1 MKRLI
6 TSVLIAVVAMMW
18 VSPKC
23 DARGAVKVTSPD
35 RKMEMTINPD
45 GKIGYV
51 VMRNGEKV
59 LSQDALTMT
68 LSDRV
73 LGYGAK
79 SKSVKHS
86 SVRDVIKPT
95 VPLRCSE
102 VKNHYNGVVIDY
114 GTYSLE
120 FRVFDNGVA
129 YRFATKMKGEIEV
142 MHESFDV
149 DFAKPM
155 TVHMQQPWG
164 FRTSNE
170 EPYTHKNITSWYE
183 NEAMCSLPALF
194 SDEATDLQIFVC
206 ETDLM
211 DYPGMFLRGK
221 GTTGVQSVFPKCP
234 LEQVDEGDR
243 SMSILKNANY
253 IARTEGTRSF
263 PWRYMVITDSKGLLE
278 STLNVALAQQP
289 DFDTSWI
296 RPGQVA
302 WDWWNHKVIWGE
314 DVDFSGGVNTA
325 TYKYFIDFA
334 SKYGVPYII
343 LDEGWAKTTKHVFE
357 TIDAIDLP
365 ELIRYGKSKNV
376 KLILWLPWTAVKNN
390 MNLFATYEKWGI
402 AGCKIDFMDRH
413 DQFIVNYYEDVVREA
428 AKYHQLVDFHGAY
441 KPSGIEM
448 KYPNLLSYEGVRGL
462 ENNEGCHPD
471 NSIYLP
477 FIRNVAGAMDF
488 TPGAVVSKQ
497 TDSGVH
503 STWAEPVAFGTRA
516 YHMALYTVFESGI
529 QMLSDSPSRYLQ
541 ADDFTKFITSVPV
554 TWDETHAIDAKVG
567 EYLIVAK
574 RKGNKWYVAGI
585 TNSKERE
592 RNFSISLD
600 FLPAGKTY
608 KMTSYEDG
616 YNAHTVALD
625 YRKKVSE
632 VSSVTKLNIRM
643 VRNGGFAAV
652 IE

>member
-1 MKRLI
+1 MKRTIL
-6 TSVLIAVVAMMW
+6 SALLAVAAIIW

-23 DARGAVKVTSPD
+23 EARGAVKVTSPD

-45 GKIGYV
+45 GKIGYELT
-51 VMRNGEKV
+51 RNGEKV
-59 LSQDALTMT
+59 LSQDALALT

-73 LGYGAK
+73 LGYDAK
-79 SKSVKHS
+79 AKSVKHS
-86 SVRDVIKPT
+86 SVRDVIKPA

-114 GTYSLE
+114 GTYSVE

-129 YRFATKMKGEIEV
+129 YRFATRLKGEIEV
-142 MHESFDV
+142 MNESFDL
-149 DFAKPM
+149 DLAKPM
-155 TVHMQQPWG
+155 TVHMQQPYG

-194 SDEATDLQIFVC
+194 SDDATDLQIFVC
-206 ETDLM
+206 ETDLL

-253 IARTEGTRSF
+253 IARTRGTRTF

-302 WDWWNHKVIWGE
+302 WDWWNHKMVWGE
-314 DVDFSGGVNTA
+314 DVNFTGGVNTA

-365 ELIRYGKSKNV
+365 ELIRYGNSKNV

-390 MNLFATYEKWGI
+390 MDLFATYEKWGI

-413 DQFIVNYYEDVVREA
+413 DQYIVNYYEDVVREA
-428 AKYHQLVDFHGAY
+428 ARHHLLVDFHGAY

-488 TPGAVVSKQ
+488 TPGAVISKQ
-497 TDSGVH
+497 TDNGVH
-503 STWAEPVAFGTRA
+503 STWVEPVAFGTRA
-516 YHMALYTVFESGI
+516 YQMALYTVFESGI

-541 ADDFTKFITSVPV
+541 ADDFTRFITGVPV
-554 TWDETHAIDAKVG
+554 TWDETRAISAKVG

-574 RKGNKWYVAGI
+574 RKGDKWYVAGI

-632 VSSVTKLNIRM
+632 VTSATKLDIRM

>member
-6 TSVLIAVVAMMW
+6 TSVLIAFVAMMW

-51 VMRNGEKV
+51 LTRNGEKV

-149 DFAKPM
+149 DLAKPM

-253 IARTEGTRSF
+253 MARTKGTRSF

-390 MNLFATYEKWGI
+390 MNLFATYEKWGV

-413 DQFIVNYYEDVVREA
+413 DQYIVNYYEDVVREA
-428 AKYHQLVDFHGAY
+428 AKHHQLVDFHGAY

-497 TDSGVH
+497 TDGGVH

-625 YRKKVSE
+625 YRKKVSG
-632 VSSVTKLNIRM
+632 VSSATKLNIRM